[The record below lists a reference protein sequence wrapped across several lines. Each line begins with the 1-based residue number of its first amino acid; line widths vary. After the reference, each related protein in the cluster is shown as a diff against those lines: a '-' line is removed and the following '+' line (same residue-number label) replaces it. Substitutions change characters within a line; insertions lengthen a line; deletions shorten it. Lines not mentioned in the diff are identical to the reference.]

1 MKIAILGY
9 SGSGKSTL
17 ARKLGER
24 YHCEVLH
31 LDSIQFTDNWQER
44 DREEARAMVADFM
57 EKDAWIIE
65 GNYQKFHQERR
76 LREANR
82 IIFLDFGRFTCLR
95 RAYGRYRT
103 YKGRSREDMA
113 PGCNEKFDAEFI
125 RWILWEGRTRA
136 VRQHYR
142 DIQVQ
147 YGDKMTVLHS
157 QREMDRFLASLG
169 E

>member
-17 ARKLGER
+17 ARKLGEK

-44 DREEARAMVADFM
+44 DREAD
-57 EKDAWIIE
+57 
-65 GNYQKFHQERR
+65 
-76 LREANR
+76 R

-113 PGCNEKFDAEFI
+113 PGCNEKFDAEFV
-125 RWILWEGRTRA
+125 RWILWEGRTKA
-136 VRQHYR
+136 IRQHYR
-142 DIQVQ
+142 DIQAR
-147 YGDKMTVLHS
+147 YGDKMTVLHD
-157 QREMDRFLASLG
+157 QREMDRFLETL
-169 E
+169 